1 MRGNSTFAK
10 TVGRLA
16 SVVAALMLVVCL
28 AGRDEPRAA
37 QGDEL
42 ANWNLTPATPD
53 KPITVRDRLI
63 VGLQARL
70 QSEVQFIDD
79 VLFQVQMG
87 HIPQSMVDDTFFW
100 ARQRATIPPR
110 YGPPQRPIIYFK
122 PAMTARANALHVTI

>member
-1 MRGNSTFAK
+1 MGRVLWDILRTRGNSTVAK
-10 TVGRLA
+10 LLGRSAVGLA
-16 SVVAALMLVVCL
+16 VIALVVCSVDQVE
-28 AGRDEPRAA
+28 RRAA
-37 QGDEL
+37 WGDEL
-42 ANWNLTPATPD
+42 ANLDLVPATPTQ
-53 KPITVRDRLI
+53 PITVRQRLI

-110 YGPPQRPIIYFK
+110 YAPPQ
-122 PAMTARANALHVTI
+122 